1 MTEPIIFCKFDIFDR
16 LTGEGKPRTGRAAA
30 LRAAT
35 IIVACII
42 TFATAPVAQSRAAS
56 PSDFT
61 IELLT
66 PSIEAEISAQPGTY
80 PVEDPLHLLVTS
92 PDPGWRMV
100 LHSFVLKDHDLNIDP
115 DEVYLRN
122 DDDTTV
128 NLSKP
133 REVVTYG
140 QAGQTMVEVELVLKT
155 DTFHEGEVY
164 TGYLLVVT
172 KKPHGPWSPMLK
184 VPFTVT
190 ITPFAHI
197 SVSADS
203 LDLGTVP
210 RPGVFDSPAK
220 LIVHVAANIPHNG
233 VMILM
238 ADPLEGPGG
247 VKIPLNR
254 TWVKLPAG
262 GQLVDLTDQVA
273 VTGPMNPG
281 VFDVPLKF
289 RVETDFGNPPGTY
302 SGTLVVTLGVTL

>member
-1 MTEPIIFCKFDIFDR
+1 MTERTIFCKFDIFDR
-16 LTGEGKPRTGRAAA
+16 LMGEGKPRTGWAAA
-30 LRAAT
+30 LRTAT

-56 PSDFT
+56 PNDFT

-66 PSIEAEISAQPGTY
+66 PSIEVEISAQPGTY
-80 PVEDPLHLLVTS
+80 PVEDRLRLLVTS
-92 PDPGWRMV
+92 SDPGWRMAV
-100 LHSFVLKDHDLNIDP
+100 HCLILKDHNLKIKP

-122 DDDTTV
+122 DDDTMV
-128 NLSKP
+128 HLSKP

-140 QAGQTMVEVELVLKT
+140 RAGQTMVEIELVLKT

-164 TGYLLVVT
+164 TGYLLLVT
-172 KKPHGPWSPMLK
+172 KRPHGPWSPGLK

-190 ITPFAHI
+190 IAPFAQI
-197 SVSADS
+197 SVSTDS

-210 RPGVFDSPAK
+210 HPGVFDSPAV
-220 LIVHVAANIPHNG
+220 LTVHVAANISHGG

-247 VKIPLNR
+247 AKIPLNR
-254 TWVKLPAG
+254 TWVKLPTG
-262 GQLVDLTDQVA
+262 GQFVDLTAQVA

-289 RVETDFGNPPGTY
+289 RVETDFGNLPGTY
-302 SGTLVVTLGVTL
+302 SGTLVVTLGVAP